1 MTEQQKSEIREC
13 FKRKDIF
20 HVFIENHLKQY
31 PEERI
36 NTGGL
41 TEEIEPLSAMK
52 LHAML
57 EHITKQVENNY
68 FEMDDI
74 LLDILE
80 TSKEIIND
88 KA

>member
-57 EHITKQVENNY
+57 
-68 FEMDDI
+68 
-74 LLDILE
+74 
-80 TSKEIIND
+80 
-88 KA
+88 